1 MCRVQES
8 LYILAV
14 CVRTRG
20 KDTRMGMRVDMC
32 MGHVHRHGHGHVCR
46 RVPLMSG
53 LAMCAAHVWEP
64 VRCGF
69 SEIRQYNSGLHS
81 CGLYAIV
88 VWPIYFFGN
97 RCGVASQRFAS
108 CNNPSTICTGYA
120 RSIARRFATCLA
132 CRTALHAQQ
141 IGSAG
146 TPRDGDDPRIDIGHT
161 RCKRSMRRS

>member
-88 VWPIYFFGN
+88 VWPIFFLGTGAVWHL
-97 RCGVASQRFAS
+97 RDSQAATTRA
-108 CNNPSTICTGYA
+108 PSAQGMPA
-120 RSIARRFATCLA
+120 
-132 CRTALHAQQ
+132 ALPVDLLPA
-141 IGSAG
+141 
-146 TPRDGDDPRIDIGHT
+146 
-161 RCKRSMRRS
+161 